1 MLMSIKVKEINMLIR
16 VIKIINRQLVSRITF
31 NGGIIFK
38 IKVSIKI
45 INDMVASLRDIKI
58 DKSEILINNTSS
70 WQIELNSIKLNTIYI
85 NYIIF
90 YRIIKGL
97 VS

>member
-1 MLMSIKVKEINMLIR
+1 MSIKVKEITILIR